1 MKRWLVLVAFGL
13 IFTVIVLFGAFKF
26 PRGIPSS
33 IFGLLLA
40 LHFSSVVWSY
50 KKEVEE
56 AWSYKKEMEEEEGM
70 KSKSSR
76 EMSYK

>member
-56 AWSYKKEMEEEEGM
+56 EEGM

>member
-40 LHFSSVVWSY
+40 VHFSSVVWSY
-50 KKEVEE
+50 KKEV
-56 AWSYKKEMEEEEGM
+56 EEEGM